1 MMRRW
6 IFYWLPVLVLVAV
19 GAMALFAGVLASHDP
34 LAQDVDARL
43 LPPSREH
50 WFGTDGFGRDV
61 WSRVVFGARASLTVG
76 ALAVVLAGGAGIA
89 IGVVSA
95 YAGGAVDL
103 VAQRF
108 VDALLGFPFLVLALV
123 AVVALSP
130 SAVSVGLAV
139 AIAMAPQVARMARA
153 TTLRTKGEAFVT
165 AARVSGAGH
174 RALILRHILP
184 NCLSPL
190 IAQLSGLFGTAV
202 AAEATLSF
210 LGLGVP
216 PPFPSW
222 GRMLQEG
229 ARQYFE
235 AAPWVTLLPGTVL
248 SLTVVSFALLGDF
261 LRDLLERRR

>member
-1 MMRRW
+1 MGRW
-6 IFYWLPVLVLVAV
+6 ISRGLPALVLLAV
-19 GAMALFAGVLASHDP
+19 VAMALFADAFASRDP
-34 LAQDVDARL
+34 LAQDVEARL
-43 LPPSREH
+43 LPPSGEH

-76 ALAVVLAGGAGIA
+76 ALAVVLAGAAGIA
-89 IGVVSA
+89 MGVASA
-95 YAGGAVDL
+95 YVGGAVDL
-103 VAQRF
+103 VVQRF

-123 AVVALSP
+123 VVVALSP
-130 SAVSVGLAV
+130 SAFSVGVAV
-139 AIAMAPQVARMARA
+139 AIAIAPQIARMARA
-153 TTLRTKGEAFVT
+153 TTLRTKAEEFVT
-165 AARVSGAGH
+165 AARISGAGH
-174 RALILRHILP
+174 GSLILRHILP

-235 AAPWVTLLPGTVL
+235 SAPWVTLFPGAVL
-248 SLTVVSFALLGDF
+248 SLTVVSFALLGDI
-261 LRDLLERRR
+261 LRDLLERRG